1 MPRIAGRV
9 STQPDASRV
18 LAPLYE
24 RAPRWCRVAKRP
36 LLSHPAILAAVAAG
50 LVTLSTAGCSPD
62 EETTESGCA
71 STVHDASLAVDVADQ
86 LRLLDMAMVRCRSLQ
101 ELTGEM
107 GKYPGIVGYD
117 LTTFVELRCTRV
129 VDDSVRTSP
138 SCLSLT
144 ATTAVPT
151 TAPVELVF
159 VGETLD
165 GRRIEI
171 RPDADTVFVGEVPQ
185 VVQQT
190 VDIAIEAGCD
200 GVIDQRDLWV
210 SRVDDPVFGD
220 EASVYAHHAQNV
232 ANYIGCV
239 SPPLPTAAPG

>member
-1 MPRIAGRV
+1 V
-9 STQPDASRV
+9 SPDAGV
-18 LAPLYE
+18 MLATACG

-36 LLSHPAILAAVAAG
+36 VLSRATILLAV
-50 LVTLSTAGCSPD
+50 TAGWVATATACSPD
-62 EETTESGCA
+62 EETTQSGCA
-71 STVHDASLAVDVADQ
+71 ATVHDASLAVEVADEV
-86 LRLLDMAMVRCRSLQ
+86 RLLDMAMVRCRSLE
-101 ELTGEM
+101 ELTAEM

-117 LTTFVELRCTRV
+117 LNTFVQLRCSRV
-129 VDDSVRTSP
+129 TDESVRASP
-138 SCLSLT
+138 ACLAFT
-144 ATTAVPT
+144 ATTTVPA

-200 GVIDQRDLWV
+200 GVIAQRDLWA
-210 SRVDDPVFGD
+210 SRVNDAVVGD

-232 ANYIGCV
+232 ANYIGCLA
-239 SPPLPTAAPG
+239 PPIPTVAPG

>member
-1 MPRIAGRV
+1 MLIV
-9 STQPDASRV
+9 
-18 LAPLYE
+18 
-24 RAPRWCRVAKRP
+24 
-36 LLSHPAILAAVAAG
+36 AVAAG
-50 LVTLSTAGCSPD
+50 LVTLSTGCSPD

-71 STVHDASLAVDVADQ
+71 TTVHDASLAVEVTDQ
-86 LRLLDMAMVRCRSLQ
+86 VRLLDMAMVRCRSVQ
-101 ELTGEM
+101 ELTAEM

-117 LTTFVELRCTRV
+117 LNTFVELRCSRV
-129 VDDSVRTSP
+129 ADESVRTSP
-138 SCLSLT
+138 ACLSVT

-151 TAPVELVF
+151 APPVELVF

-171 RPDADTVFVGEVPQ
+171 RPDADTVFVGDAPQ

-200 GVIDQRDLWV
+200 GVIAQRDLWA
-210 SRVDDPVFGD
+210 SRVNDPVIGD

-232 ANYIGCV
+232 ANYIGCE
-239 SPPLPTAAPG
+239 SPPLPTVAPG

>member
-1 MPRIAGRV
+1 V
-9 STQPDASRV
+9 V
-18 LAPLYE
+18 L
-24 RAPRWCRVAKRP
+24 
-36 LLSHPAILAAVAAG
+36 
-50 LVTLSTAGCSPD
+50 TATACSPD
-62 EETTESGCA
+62 DETTASGCA
-71 STVHDASLAVDVADQ
+71 STVEDASLAVEVADQ
-86 LRLLDMAMVRCRSLQ
+86 VRLLDMAMVRCRSLQ

-117 LTTFVELRCTRV
+117 LTTFVELRCSHV
-129 VDDSVRTSP
+129 IDESVRASP
-138 SCLSLT
+138 ACLSFT
-144 ATTAVPT
+144 DTTAVPT

-171 RPDADTVFVGEVPQ
+171 RPDADTVFVGDVPQ

-200 GVIDQRDLWV
+200 GVIAQRDLWA
-210 SRVDDPVFGD
+210 SRINDAAIGD

-239 SPPLPTAAPG
+239 STPIPTVAPG